1 MKIQELKIDVIKK
14 ILAIDSAEII
24 EKISEFINDTTEND
38 YSNPPFFDDDA
49 EETQKGIE
57 TILKMVSEFK

>member
-14 ILAIDSAEII
+14 ILAIDSAEMIQ
-24 EKISEFINDTTEND
+24 KISDYIEDTTEID
-38 YSNPPFFDDDA
+38 YSNPPFFDNDA